1 MAYGRVVIYR
11 FKPEAIDEI
20 IRKAAEGVVPLY
32 QAQPGFLAYDL
43 IQTSDEEAIS
53 VSTWESP
60 EHAEQADGAVAG
72 WLRENLAHA
81 IVSADRRMG
90 HVIAATS
97 ARH

>member
-1 MAYGRVVIYR
+1 MAFGRVVIYR

-43 IQTSDEEAIS
+43 IQTSSEEAIS
-53 VSTWESP
+53 VSTWESSQ
-60 EHAEQADGAVAG
+60 HAEQADGAVAG
-72 WLRENLAHA
+72 WLQANLDHA

-90 HVIAATS
+90 TVIAAATP
-97 ARH
+97 RG